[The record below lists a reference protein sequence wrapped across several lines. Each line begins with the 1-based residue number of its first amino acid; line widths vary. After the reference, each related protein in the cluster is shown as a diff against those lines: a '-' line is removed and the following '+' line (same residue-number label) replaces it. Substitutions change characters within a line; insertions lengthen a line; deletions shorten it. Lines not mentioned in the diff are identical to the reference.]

1 LKQPPETADGVGNGK
16 ILLHP
21 LYPSL
26 KGGEAFA
33 LVPLPAPIG
42 GTVAETDKSRRFGG
56 GHRQTAFEQ
65 TQKLKAPAFVGM
77 ASMAFKLEQC
87 VGIFSD
93 FDNII
98 QTVIVSRGRLVQ
110 VP

>member
-1 LKQPPETADGVGNGK
+1 LKT
-16 ILLHP
+16 
-21 LYPSL
+21 
-26 KGGEAFA
+26 
-33 LVPLPAPIG
+33 
-42 GTVAETDKSRRFGG
+42 
-56 GHRQTAFEQ
+56 
-65 TQKLKAPAFVGM
+65 PAFVGM
-77 ASMAFKLEQC
+77 ASMAFELEQC